1 MYLKIDRNEI
11 RIDTSN
17 SQKSNKDDNGNYMP
31 SSESVKVTVTESKR
45 VCITSTIYLS
55 GNGYYISFY
64 YAGSIFIYSSWSSQI
79 HRTRISFVFVNLFF
93 FVDYIRYRLHYYNAL
108 QALKDS
114 GYSNEI
120 IDIKKEE
127 VIKLFPKHP
136 IDMDDDYFSL
146 DFESAPRQVRLAFVF
161 WTPAW

>member
-55 GNGYYISFY
+55 GNGYYIAFY
-64 YAGSIFIYSSWSSQI
+64 YAGSIFIYSS
-79 HRTRISFVFVNLFF
+79 
-93 FVDYIRYRLHYYNAL
+93 
-108 QALKDS
+108 
-114 GYSNEI
+114 
-120 IDIKKEE
+120 
-127 VIKLFPKHP
+127 
-136 IDMDDDYFSL
+136 
-146 DFESAPRQVRLAFVF
+146 
-161 WTPAW
+161 